1 MANVV
6 PSEIQRIGHEEI
18 HITWADGSKS
28 VLANRALR
36 LECPCAGC
44 VDELSGKKTLDPST
58 VPDEIWPSTIELVG
72 HYAIGIVLGVLYVAG
87 AGWLSVSPGVLL
99 VALGY
104 GLATCVFPWF
114 LMFPAFGFGLLGRR
128 GPQELRLFRTSLI
141 NHLFYGFGLWWI
153 AEVLRLG

>member
-1 MANVV
+1 MASVV

-18 HITWADGSKS
+18 HITWADGKKS

-72 HYAIGIVLGVLYVAG
+72 HYAITITWSDAHDTGIYTFERLRAMTAENSLGD
-87 AGWLSVSPGVLL
+87 
-99 VALGY
+99 
-104 GLATCVFPWF
+104 
-114 LMFPAFGFGLLGRR
+114 
-128 GPQELRLFRTSLI
+128 E
-141 NHLFYGFGLWWI
+141 
-153 AEVLRLG
+153 